1 MNGIHDLGGMH
12 GIGAVD
18 IQPDE
23 PTFAAD
29 WERRAFGCNMLF
41 VISGIYSI
49 DESRHA
55 MEKFPPAHYLETSYY
70 EHWLQSY
77 EALLIEKGLLT
88 QAEIEAGTADPATI
102 GKDYG
107 TFKAPRDM
115 IAPIVASS
123 MPVLKPDEEAPLFDV
138 GQKVRARNLNPKT
151 HTRLP
156 RYVRGRVGHIV
167 RRVGTI
173 AFSDTRA
180 HGLGDQPQHVYSVRF
195 EGVELWG
202 PDAGPRDAVY
212 IDLYQSYLEP
222 L

>member
-70 EHWLQSY
+70 EHWLESY

-115 IAPIVASS
+115 IAALCARPSWSHRSAGG
-123 MPVLKPDEEAPLFDV
+123 DDRLFRHA
-138 GQKVRARNLNPKT
+138 GAWAGRSAAACLFRS
-151 HTRLP
+151 
-156 RYVRGRVGHIV
+156 VRGRRIVG
-167 RRVGTI
+167 
-173 AFSDTRA
+173 
-180 HGLGDQPQHVYSVRF
+180 P
-195 EGVELWG
+195 
-202 PDAGPRDAVY
+202 
-212 IDLYQSYLEP
+212 
-222 L
+222 